1 MFPEGK
7 EVSGFLLLLLLLL
20 FYFVVVVVVVFVFF
34 LCSIDLRITWEVG
47 SWGSRNAYFL
57 TAFCYFH
64 LVDEARITDQQLS
77 YQKVLNDEMKAFVNS
92 FYMDMLKKI
101 SSIRKELQEV
111 VNRKRRAKYKMR
123 IRRSADSSKRDTESS
138 IVVSTQTPRSWT
150 SEKQYEKQK
159 HVVQLVSNNE
169 NNELEHS
176 SQRVLLKSFSFL
188 SGYSSKCQEPFCSQ
202 TLPNMVISEDDIE
215 PEYSSC

>member
-1 MFPEGK
+1 M
-7 EVSGFLLLLLLLL
+7 
-20 FYFVVVVVVVFVFF
+20 
-34 LCSIDLRITWEVG
+34 
-47 SWGSRNAYFL
+47 
-57 TAFCYFH
+57 
-64 LVDEARITDQQLS
+64 DEARITDQQLS
-77 YQKVLNDEMKAFVNS
+77 YQKALNDEMKAFVNS

-138 IVVSTQTPRSWT
+138 NVVSTQTPRSWT
-150 SEKQYEKQK
+150 TEKQYEKQK
-159 HVVQLVSNNE
+159 HVVQLVS

-188 SGYSSKCQEPFCSQ
+188 SAYSSKCQEPFCSQ

>member
-1 MFPEGK
+1 MA
-7 EVSGFLLLLLLLL
+7 
-20 FYFVVVVVVVFVFF
+20 
-34 LCSIDLRITWEVG
+34 

-57 TAFCYFH
+57 TAFYYFH

-77 YQKVLNDEMKAFVNS
+77 YQKALNDEMKAFVNS
-92 FYMDMLKKI
+92 FYMDMFKKI
-101 SSIRKELQEV
+101 STIKKELQEV

-169 NNELEHS
+169 NNKLEHS

-188 SGYSSKCQEPFCSQ
+188 SGDSSKCQEPFCSQ

>member
-1 MFPEGK
+1 MA
-7 EVSGFLLLLLLLL
+7 
-20 FYFVVVVVVVFVFF
+20 
-34 LCSIDLRITWEVG
+34 

-57 TAFCYFH
+57 TAFYYFH

-77 YQKVLNDEMKAFVNS
+77 YQKALNDEMKAFVNS

-138 IVVSTQTPRSWT
+138 IVVSNQTPRSWT

-159 HVVQLVSNNE
+159 HVVQLVLNNE

-176 SQRVLLKSFSFL
+176 SQRVLRKSFSFL
-188 SGYSSKCQEPFCSQ
+188 SGDSSKCQEPFCSQ